1 MDQHSLRHQEKLL
14 RHRWQLD
21 QRLRLMGLLA
31 AVLASQQFSL
41 GVSASRWLD
50 ALP

>member
-1 MDQHSLRHQEKLL
+1 MEEWTNHLL
-14 RHRWQLD
+14 SMLTY
-21 QRLRLMGLLA
+21 LLMGLLA